1 MSHLNEKIKKELC
14 KIQYQNS
21 CCKSAGLSAF
31 IRTAGSIVV
40 KKNTYGF
47 SLSSSSGECLDYFA
61 TLSQELYNCHPVF
74 TMGKN
79 NIVGFS
85 VVDESSLPALLD
97 LGIIK
102 ISNGDL
108 TVALEPDDYL
118 VENDCCKC
126 SYIRGAFMGGGSLT
140 VPDSSQKA
148 STTGYHL
155 EFVFSKY
162 LTAQHFTSVLVQV
175 GFLPKL
181 TERKNNYVVYFKQ
194 HEEIKDLLAYMG
206 ANLSVLEFSDLVV
219 LREVKNNTNRITNCE
234 ISNVNKQVEASIKQ
248 CQAIKTISETI
259 GLETLSP
266 ELEKTAK
273 ARLKYSDYPL
283 SDLAEHLGVSKSC
296 LNHRLRKLVAIAESI
311 K

>member
-14 KIQYQNS
+14 KISYS
-21 CCKSAGLSAF
+21 SGCCKSAMLSAF
-31 IRTAGSIVV
+31 IRTAGSIIV
-40 KKNTYGF
+40 KKNAYGF
-47 SLSSSSGECLDYFA
+47 SVSSSSGECLDYFA
-61 TLSQELYNCHPVF
+61 SLTEELYSAHPIF
-74 TMGKN
+74 TVGKN
-79 NIVGFS
+79 SIIGFS
-85 VVDESSLPALLD
+85 VVDENSLQILID

-102 ISNGDL
+102 IDEGEL
-108 TVALEPDDYL
+108 TIALEPDEYL
-118 VENDCCKC
+118 VENDCCKRA
-126 SYIRGAFMGGGSLT
+126 YIRGAFMGGGSLT
-140 VPDSSQKA
+140 VPDSNTKA

-162 LTAQHFTSVLVQV
+162 LTAQHFSSVLVSV

-194 HEEIKDLLAYMG
+194 HEEIKDLLAFMG
-206 ANLSVLEFSDLVV
+206 ANSGVLEFSDLVV

-234 ISNVNKQVEASIKQ
+234 ISNVNKQVEASLKQ
-248 CQAIKTISETI
+248 CQAIKVISETI

-283 SDLAEHLGVSKSC
+283 SDLATYLNVSKSC